1 MKKGI
6 LMAAQQRSLWL
17 KIRVGS
23 YEFFRK
29 AAYDFE
35 A

>member
-23 YEFFRK
+23 YELFEQ
-29 AAYDFE
+29 AAYGFE